1 LFVLCIVAGV
11 YFGNA
16 RQDTGIEGRGIAPT
30 TAVDAPITE

>member
-1 LFVLCIVAGV
+1 VLCIVAGV
-11 YFGNA
+11 YYGNA